1 VPVVF
6 SLSQE
11 SKNIYINHTMQTTI
25 DINIFYKFSRGFNLT
40 LELHLFKTEVVL
52 EGLFFK
58 LERVTNMST

>member
-1 VPVVF
+1 
-6 SLSQE
+6 
-11 SKNIYINHTMQTTI
+11 MQTTI

-40 LELHLFKTEVVL
+40 LELHLFKTEIVL